1 MDLNTY
7 VLARAMQNNI
17 CTPWAE
23 KISHARSVDDLLKMY
38 VAGIDFC
45 LEHDFPSNADLVT
58 LGGDHINQY
67 GIYVDQTIKLTDRP
81 FIVLLGRSSGTVK
94 YSGFNTAQ
102 IFLKHNSSSNILVQ
116 GNASVIIDCFDDS
129 VLNIEVSDY
138 ATAFLNVYVGAQ
150 VNYKSSGKG
159 VVKIINKLTKTY
171 DNGEG

>member
-23 KISHARSVDDLLKMY
+23 KIANAGSVDDLLKMY
-38 VAGIDFC
+38 VAGVDFC
-45 LEHDFPSNADLVT
+45 LEHNFPSNTDLVS

-67 GIYVDQTIKLTDRP
+67 GIYVDQTLKLIDRP
-81 FIVLLGRSSGTVK
+81 FVVFLGNSSGTVK

-102 IFLKHNSSSNILVQ
+102 VFLKHTSSTDIYVQ
-116 GNASVIIDCFDDS
+116 DNASVLIDCFDDS

-138 ATAFLNVYVGAQ
+138 ATAFVNVYVGAK

-159 VVKIINKLTKTY
+159 VIKIINKLTKTY